1 MHSQF
6 GEWYANVLVIA
17 GHCCLYRVSC
27 QARIP
32 VHLKNPCTLKFSLP
46 ALRQRI
52 ICQKESSTCPK
63 TSLPCYETQLR
74 GWRNTSMRA
83 ASAVPSSGSAAWG
96 HATNGGNDTIH
107 PGGLLRCCAPAA
119 GCLLLSKP
127 AGRSCHDSWMAS
139 AKLPEIVLLV
149 VRITPLSGTCTP
161 QDSPLK
167 TQTAL
172 LMKGFPTHEPSKM
185 IHIVAW

>member
-6 GEWYANVLVIA
+6 GEWYADVLVLIA
-17 GHCCLYRVSC
+17 GQCCLYRVSC

-32 VHLKNPCTLKFSLP
+32 VHLKNPCNLKSSLL

-63 TSLPCYETQLR
+63 TPLPCYETQLR

-107 PGGLLRCCAPAA
+107 PGGLLRCFAPAA

-127 AGRSCHDSWMAS
+127 AGCSCHGS
-139 AKLPEIVLLV
+139 
-149 VRITPLSGTCTP
+149 
-161 QDSPLK
+161 
-167 TQTAL
+167 
-172 LMKGFPTHEPSKM
+172 
-185 IHIVAW
+185 